1 MGRRAPPGVDAL
13 IIGLRPAARVCR
25 MHEWI
30 EHRRED
36 GERVGWLR
44 PEGDGFVP
52 VDLLGRELAGPVD
65 WLTGEEMLE
74 RAGIGYLA
82 DRYELLLDDGRRLRV
97 RLTEVSTQRIVVKK
111 DDFGAID
118 APQLFYTLPFP
129 LPETLRPE

>member
-1 MGRRAPPGVDAL
+1 
-13 IIGLRPAARVCR
+13 
-25 MHEWI
+25 MHGWI

-44 PEGDGFVP
+44 PEGDAFVP

-65 WLTGEEMLE
+65 WLTGEETLE

-118 APQLFYTLPFP
+118 APQLTYTLPFP
-129 LPETLRPE
+129 LPDTLRPA

>member
-1 MGRRAPPGVDAL
+1 MQ
-13 IIGLRPAARVCR
+13 
-25 MHEWI
+25 EWI

-52 VDLLGRELAGPVD
+52 VDLLGRELGGAVD
-65 WLTGEEMLE
+65 WLTGEETLE

-82 DRYELLLDDGRRLRV
+82 DRYELQLEDGRRLRV

-129 LPETLRPE
+129 LPETLRPA

>member
-1 MGRRAPPGVDAL
+1 
-13 IIGLRPAARVCR
+13 
-25 MHEWI
+25 MHGWI

-44 PEGDGFVP
+44 PEGDSFVP
-52 VDLLGRELAGPVD
+52 VDLLGRELTGPVD
-65 WLTGEEMLE
+65 WLTGEETLE

-118 APQLFYTLPFP
+118 APQLTYTLPFP
-129 LPETLRPE
+129 LPDTLRPA

>member
-1 MGRRAPPGVDAL
+1 
-13 IIGLRPAARVCR
+13 
-25 MHEWI
+25 MHGWI

-52 VDLLGRELAGPVD
+52 STCSGASSPAPVD
-65 WLTGEEMLE
+65 WLTGEETLE

-129 LPETLRPE
+129 LPDTLRPA

>member
-1 MGRRAPPGVDAL
+1 
-13 IIGLRPAARVCR
+13 
-25 MHEWI
+25 MHGWI

-44 PEGDGFVP
+44 PEGDAFVP

-129 LPETLRPE
+129 LPDTLRPE